1 MNEGISKLLA
11 LFPSTVFLTIW
22 FICLIVLFCT
32 IIIGGYCDVK
42 TRYID
47 PHYFRPFWI
56 LAFLP
61 GIYIMAVLLLNG
73 WFLLVAANIVMICWV
88 YIIGLRG
95 VIGGS
100 DARVLMCVGWII
112 PVLFPILFV
121 FLFSHAAVKVFY
133 YISPKLRTAANIRG
147 IPMVAFMAIGF
158 PCSAALTFFLFTLV

>member
-1 MNEGISKLLA
+1 M
-11 LFPSTVFLTIW
+11 V
-22 FICLIVLFCT
+22 
-32 IIIGGYCDVK
+32 
-42 TRYID
+42 
-47 PHYFRPFWI
+47 
-56 LAFLP
+56 
-61 GIYIMAVLLLNG
+61 VLLLNG

-88 YIIGLRG
+88 YIIGLQG

-158 PCSAALTFFLFTLV
+158 PCSAALTFFLFTLL